1 MNAQLLKESNNEKI
15 VAPIIRNLKPKLNIK
30 AKLNINTI
38 GSIEERKLY
47 IIELESYFK
56 KNKNNLSKESVEKI
70 GKNTLRILDSNDPFD
85 SEIID
90 LAPVIYQYLDED
102 TLDRYENLKQNL
114 KNENY
119 IFVGQNLIISES
131 TESLP
136 KQSDLI
142 NSYHIVQ
149 TGENLTEISNKYDL
163 KVIDLIDINNLNNPN
178 SIKVGQK
185 LTIRKKNTINT
196 EKYETTENKKN
207 NDLIELDKKI
217 YGPISI
223 QSKSYKNIKGR
234 KVLNVLNQ
242 ENKKLILSINC
253 DKNELDVR
261 IPGRKWMGSKPAKE
275 EFENNLINDFC

>member
-1 MNAQLLKESNNEKI
+1 MKFVFLVISIFINFFNQSLIKSEENIFLTKNKIENIARKESITEEKTEIKKIHI
-15 VAPIIRNLKPKLNIK
+15 VKSGDTLSSISKLYSLNKDLIIKLN
-30 AKLNINTI
+30 KL
-38 GSIEERKLY
+38 K
-47 IIELESYFK
+47 
-56 KNKNNLSKESVEKI
+56 
-70 GKNTLRILDSNDPFD
+70 D
-85 SEIID
+85 
-90 LAPVIYQYLDED
+90 
-102 TLDRYENLKQNL
+102 
-114 KNENY
+114 ENY

-131 TESLP
+131 TKNLT

-142 NSYHIVQ
+142 NNYHIVQ

-163 KVIDLIDINNLNNPN
+163 KVIDLIEINNLNNPD

-185 LTIRKKNTINT
+185 LIIRKKKTINS
-196 EKYETTENKKN
+196 ENHETTENKKN

-217 YGPISI
+217 YGPIII
-223 QSKSYKNIKGR
+223 QSKTSKGIKGR